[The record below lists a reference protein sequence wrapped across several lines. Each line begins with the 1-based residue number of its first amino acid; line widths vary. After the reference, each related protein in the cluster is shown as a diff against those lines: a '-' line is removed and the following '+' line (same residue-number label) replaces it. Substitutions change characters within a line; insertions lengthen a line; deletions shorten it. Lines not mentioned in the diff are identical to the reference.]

1 MSNKINKK
9 IKKIKRELYI
19 ETSAKYFETS
29 GYENAKMSDLAK
41 ELEVSVGTL
50 YKIFESK
57 ENLYFEYILYQI
69 NQFVKKLND
78 NASSDPIENLKLYL
92 QYTYEPFIEKR
103 KSIEYTLTNDPFFF
117 HKLNADKEHTM
128 DGVFDFLAQQFESI
142 LKDDTVDYRHIA
154 ILFKKLSDGYT
165 ESYMIKEFD
174 TTNVIDET
182 VDLFLNGILKTL

>member
-1 MSNKINKK
+1 MSNKIDEKL
-9 IKKIKRELYI
+9 KKIKRELYI
-19 ETSAKYFETS
+19 ETSAKYFEEY
-29 GYENAKMSDLAK
+29 GYKNAKMSDLAK

-50 YKIFESK
+50 YKMFESK

-69 NQFVKKLND
+69 KQFVNTLNN
-78 NASSDPIENLKLYL
+78 NASDDPIENLKLYL
-92 QYTYEPFIEKR
+92 QYTYEPFIKKR

-117 HKLNADKEHTM
+117 HKLNANKEHVM

-154 ILFKKLSDGYT
+154 VLFKKLSDGYT

-174 TTNVIDET
+174 TATVIDDT
-182 VDLFLNGILKTL
+182 VDLFLNGVVKTL

>member
-1 MSNKINKK
+1 MANQINKK

-41 ELEVSVGTL
+41 DLEVSVGTL

-103 KSIEYTLTNDPFFF
+103 KSIEYTMTNDPFFF

-128 DGVFDFLAQQFESI
+128 DGVFDFLARQFELI
-142 LKDDTVDYRHIA
+142 IKDDTVDHRHIA
-154 ILFKKLSDGYT
+154 ILFKKLSDGYA

-174 TTNVIDET
+174 TTNVIDDT
-182 VDLFLNGILKTL
+182 IDLFLNGILKTL

>member
-1 MSNKINKK
+1 MSNKINEK

>member
-1 MSNKINKK
+1 MSNKINEK
-9 IKKIKRELYI
+9 IKKIKRKLYI
-19 ETSAKYFETS
+19 ETSAKYFETA

-78 NASSDPIENLKLYL
+78 NATNDPIENLKLYL

-117 HKLNADKEHTM
+117 HKLNANKEHTM
-128 DGVFDFLAQQFESI
+128 DGVFDFLAQQFEMI
-142 LKDDTVDYRHIA
+142 IKDDTVDHKHIA
-154 ILFKKLSDGYT
+154 ILFKKLADGYT

-174 TTNVIDET
+174 TTNVIDDTIE
-182 VDLFLNGILKTL
+182 LFLNGILKR